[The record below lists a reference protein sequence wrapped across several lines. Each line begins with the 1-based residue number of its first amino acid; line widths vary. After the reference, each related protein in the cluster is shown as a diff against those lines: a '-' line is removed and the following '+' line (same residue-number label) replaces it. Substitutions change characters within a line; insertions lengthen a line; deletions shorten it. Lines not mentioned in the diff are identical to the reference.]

1 MKRIF
6 DFTFAF
12 IGLIAFS
19 WLICVMW
26 VLAAL
31 ETKRSGFFLQERVG
45 QNGVLFRIYKVR
57 TMCDVENV
65 NTTITT
71 MHDSRITKVGRY
83 MRKWKLDELPSLWNV
98 LCGEMSFVGPRPDVP
113 GYADRLKGHD
123 RDILK
128 LRPGITGPASLKYA
142 NEEEIL
148 AAVQDPI
155 GYNNE
160 VIFPDKVKINLEYYY
175 HHTFLGDIKLI
186 IRTIMRNYEHKE

>member
-1 MKRIF
+1 
-6 DFTFAF
+6 
-12 IGLIAFS
+12 
-19 WLICVMW
+19 
-26 VLAAL
+26 
-31 ETKRSGFFLQERVG
+31 
-45 QNGVLFRIYKVR
+45 
-57 TMCDVENV
+57 MCDVENV